1 MPASR
6 NTRIYTRTRAPAAVP
21 PSPTSSQTDLASSP
35 PCSPRKRPFSG
46 LSSIN
51 DSPSA
56 KRRKTGVALAA
67 KSPSAKSTTNRT
79 PSKPLKK
86 QRTLTQ
92 LHLLPDQSVMR
103 ECKECGLSYTHA
115 ATEDERIHKAHCI
128 RVRKGMEW
136 GREDE
141 RSLGSG
147 ELAEVAKNVKLKNGK
162 IGRVISFRGDIS
174 GKVGRKV
181 CHCITWCWLRADS
194 GFSYQHYWKPLI
206 SLCPPHLSPLP
217 HSIRQRPTSSFSL
230 RPFPPENLSLVSS

>member
-35 PCSPRKRPFSG
+35 PCSPRRRPFSG
-46 LSSIN
+46 PSSIH
-51 DSPSA
+51 DS
-56 KRRKTGVALAA
+56 KRRKTGGSLAA
-67 KSPSAKSTTNRT
+67 KSPSSMSTTNRT

-115 ATEDERIHKAHCI
+115 ASEDERIHKAHCI

-174 GKVGRKV
+174 GKIGRKV
-181 CHCITWCWLRADS
+181 GHCITWCWPRADS
-194 GFSYQHYWKPLI
+194 AFSYQHYWKPLI

-217 HSIRQRPTSSFSL
+217 HSIRQRPTSSFFL
-230 RPFPPENLSLVSS
+230 RPFPLGNLSLVSS